1 MTKNQAS
8 YHKNCEIFIDSLL
21 YISNLHCAVCSISFD
36 RVFGF
41 EGQKTSTNPVCLA
54 ENLSMCFTVN
64 NINKFKIPLSAQTQ
78 TFWQTRDPLNR

>member
-8 YHKNCEIFIDSLL
+8 DHKNCEIFIDSLL
-21 YISNLHCAVCSISFD
+21 YMSNLQCAVCSISFD

-64 NINKFKIPLSAQTQ
+64 YINKF
-78 TFWQTRDPLNR
+78 